1 MEARSAKSESV
12 GRLERL
18 RPDVQS
24 VTRVLIV
31 EDDPDLRRAY
41 RTLFES
47 EPDMEVVGEAASG
60 AEGLEA
66 VKRLVP
72 DLVFLDIELPDINGI
87 ELVRRAG
94 VETFPAVIFVTGYPE
109 YAAEAFQVEAFDYIV
124 KPFTDQ
130 RFRSTL
136 DRIRRRLRKDGI
148 QDLSDQLST
157 LLSQVQ
163 TAKTYPQRLWIRSR
177 GQVLVLNVDEIEWIE
192 ADAKYSIVHQ
202 GATSHRLRE
211 PISRIEARLDPSR
224 FSRVHRSAIVNL
236 DRVVEVVSSGG
247 NQSIVLEDG
256 SRIPMS
262 RSQRLRVFELA
273 GDES

>member
-1 MEARSAKSESV
+1 MEARRV
-12 GRLERL
+12 
-18 RPDVQS
+18 VQPL
-24 VTRVLIV
+24 TRVLIV
-31 EDDPDLRRAY
+31 EDDPELRRAY
-41 RTLFES
+41 RSLFES
-47 EPDMEVVGEAASG
+47 EPEMDVVGEAGSG
-60 AEGLEA
+60 TEALEA
-66 VKRLVP
+66 VRRLAP
-72 DLVFLDIELPDINGI
+72 DLVFLDIELPDLNGI
-87 ELVRRAG
+87 ELVRR
-94 VETFPAVIFVTGYPE
+94 VRVDEEQSPAVIFVTGHPQ

-130 RFRSTL
+130 RFRSIL
-136 DRIRRRLRKDGI
+136 DRVRRLLRRDEI
-148 QDLSDQLST
+148 QGLSERITT

-163 TAKTYPQRLWIRSR
+163 TPKTYPQRLWIRSR
-177 GQVLVLNVDEIEWIE
+177 GQVLVLSVDEIDWIE

-202 GATSHRLRE
+202 GTTSHRLRE

-247 NQSIVLEDG
+247 SQSMLLSNG

-273 GDES
+273 GEEN